1 MKKVIVFI
9 LFYSSLASGSD
20 IGSPLKP
27 IDFKKPKLDNTVTR
41 VQRLLPTPDQPVFE
55 KNNENVDTYLKRMF
69 NLKSLSP
76 DEERFFNT
84 AFKNHTNAL
93 AYINNLSSE
102 SFFLESEKLS
112 DYIETQIN
120 CNVLKKDKIT
130 EIKDSLLVS
139 LCLYPQYVDEYLK
152 SFKMLKSDNNNLIDH
167 DGDLSFL
174 DIEVGNWRRQ
184 MFVINNDSADKV
196 IFKHLMLKSALKSM
210 LDDMSVY
217 FESYLSKGRI
227 NVYLYTLPRLR
238 SALRYENK
246 LLSLYEYYNQITCRA
261 YKKNGCS
268 IYKQLIGATLE
279 WELNKQFENIQIIN
293 NMYTSVKSISNDR
306 ATIQK
311 FDKIKAVAESFYK
324 LHHDNVYAPCYIAYI
339 SDREYIDQSSN
350 FKCSRLDDFQKL
362 YTEFTSTSGF
372 LKQDLIELYNSLYIH
387 ENLNITYS
395 LLQNNFF
402 YSGRMQ
408 VSSESKLLLNDE
420 YLKYSTQALDEI
432 LKIITNLRNVS
443 NKEYI
448 K

>member
-1 MKKVIVFI
+1 MKKIIVFI

-20 IGSPLKP
+20 IPSPLKP
-27 IDFKKPKLDNTVTR
+27 IAFKKPKLDNTVTR

-184 MFVINNDSADKV
+184 MFVINNESANQV

-210 LDDMSVY
+210 LDDMSLY
-217 FESYLSKGRI
+217 FENYLSKGS
-227 NVYLYTLPRLR
+227 VSTYLYTLPRLR
-238 SALRYENK
+238 AALRYENK
-246 LLSLYEYYNQITCRA
+246 LLSLYEYYNQIICRSN
-261 YKKNGCS
+261 KNNGCS
-268 IYKQLIGATLE
+268 IYKQLIASTLE
-279 WELNKQFENIQIIN
+279 WELNKHYEEVSNIDHIYSN
-293 NMYTSVKSISNDR
+293 LKTVSNDK

-311 FDKIKAVAESFYK
+311 FEKIFDVSRSFYE
-324 LHHDNVYAPCYIAYI
+324 LHHGNVYSPCFIELI
-339 SDREYIDQSSN
+339 SNRLGIDKTSQADCSKISS
-350 FKCSRLDDFQKL
+350 FKTKYSEL
-362 YTEFTSTSGF
+362 TNSAGF
-372 LKQDLIELYNSLYIH
+372 LKEDLVNAYNSMYIF

-395 LLQNNFF
+395 LLKDNYF

-408 VSSESKLLLNDE
+408 VSQNSDLLNDPKYQSFSNKVLE
-420 YLKYSTQALDEI
+420 QIKKITGYLNKVT
-432 LKIITNLRNVS
+432 
-443 NKEYI
+443 NKEYLR
-448 K
+448 